1 MVALKQIL
9 LAEDSEHDVEMTL
22 DALRDFHL
30 ANDVV
35 VARDGQEALDYLGRQ
50 GRFEAHPGGNPGL
63 ILLDLKMPRVN
74 GLEVLAA
81 IRREARWKQIPVVV
95 LTSSREEP
103 DLQAA
108 YSLGVNAYVVKP
120 VDFFGFLEAVRT
132 IGKFWISLN
141 ENPPPIPASGKGTGR
156 G

>member
-9 LAEDSEHDVEMTL
+9 LAEDSEHDAEMTL
-22 DALRDFHL
+22 DALKDFHL

-35 VARDGQEALDYLGRQ
+35 IARDGQEALDYLGRQ
-50 GRFEAHPGGNPGL
+50 GRFEGHPAGNPGL

-81 IRREARWKQIPVVV
+81 IRREARWKNIPVVV

-108 YSLGVNAYVVKP
+108 YALGVNAYVVKP

-141 ENPPPIPASGKGTGR
+141 EYPPPIPVPGKGPGR

>member
-1 MVALKQIL
+1 MVPLKQIL
-9 LAEDSEHDVEMTL
+9 LAEDSEQDAELTL
-22 DALRDFHL
+22 DALREYRL

-50 GRFEAHPGGNPGL
+50 GRFENRLGGDPGL

-81 IRREARWKQIPVVV
+81 IRRDARLGHIPVVV

-108 YSLGVNAYVVKP
+108 YALGVNAYVVKP
-120 VDFFGFLEAVRT
+120 VDFFAFIEAVRT
-132 IGKFWISLN
+132 IGQFWITLN
-141 ENPPPIPASGKGTGR
+141 ENPPPLPGGGKGPGL